1 MNRLSITRVGAALAV
16 FAAITY
22 LVCFVWHAMTHSS
35 FTDSAFAAAFPGFS
49 WSYIGFFTGLGW
61 SLVYSFYAAIVFVVA
76 YNLCCRVIP
85 DRRSPV
91 ARQNADS
98 A

>member
-1 MNRLSITRVGAALAV
+1 MNRLSITRVGPALAV

-22 LVCFVWHAMTHSS
+22 AVCFIWHALAHSS

-49 WSYIGFFTGLGW
+49 WSYIGFLTGLGW
-61 SLVYSFYAAIVFVVA
+61 SLVYSFYAAGVFVVA
-76 YNLCCRVIP
+76 YNLCCRAIP
-85 DRRSPV
+85 ERRNAA
-91 ARQNADS
+91 ARPSVDS